1 MPKSRNF
8 KRILS
13 DDDMEAMFTRPVMDR
28 HPRSMI
34 ETLTIHLNPREQQ
47 MLISQCKDIYNQ
59 YGFKPTKAQVAQMYH
74 KYIGGDNE

>member
-1 MPKSRNF
+1 MPKATHF

-13 DDDMEAMFTRPVMDR
+13 DDDMEAMFTQPVMNR

-34 ETLTIHLNPREQQ
+34 ETLTIHLNPSEQQ

-59 YGFKPTKAQVAQMYH
+59 YGFKPTKAQVAQMYGYQAE
-74 KYIGGDNE
+74 KYCM

>member
-8 KRILS
+8 QRILS
-13 DDDMEAMFTRPVMDR
+13 DDDMEAMFIAPQMVR

-34 ETLTIHLNPREQQ
+34 ETLTVHLNAREQQ

-74 KYIGGDNE
+74 KYIGGKS

>member
-1 MPKSRNF
+1 MPKSTDY

-13 DDDMEAMFTRPVMDR
+13 DDDMEAMFVEPQMVR

-34 ETLTIHLNPREQQ
+34 ETLTLRLSSKEQQ

-59 YGFKPTKAQVAQMYH
+59 YGFKPTKAQIADMYR
-74 KYIGGDNE
+74 KMNSR